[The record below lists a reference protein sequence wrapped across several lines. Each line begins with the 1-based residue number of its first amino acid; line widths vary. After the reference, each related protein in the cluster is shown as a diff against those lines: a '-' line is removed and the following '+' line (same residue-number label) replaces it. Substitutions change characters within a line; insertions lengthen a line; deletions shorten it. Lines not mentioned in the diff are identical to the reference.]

1 MKTLITGSLLAAAC
15 GTALAVATPTP
26 ATAQLARPQTAIG
39 ISGGASDLLT
49 DVHYRGRGGHG
60 GGFRGGYG
68 RGWHG
73 GHHGF
78 RGGYG
83 RGWHGGHWRG
93 GYGRHYGPG
102 IGLGLGL
109 ATGAII
115 GSAIAAP
122 YYYAPP
128 PPVVYQ
134 YGPGNSDAVAYC
146 MQRFRSYD
154 PASGTYLGYDGLRHP
169 CP

>member
-39 ISGGASDLLT
+39 ISGGAGDLLT
-49 DVHYRGRGGHG
+49 DVQYRGRGWH
-60 GGFRGGYG
+60 GGYG

-73 GHHGF
+73 G
-78 RGGYG
+78 YG
-83 RGWHGGHWRG
+83 RGWHGGYRG
-93 GYGRHYGPG
+93 GYRRYYGPG

-115 GSAIAAP
+115 GGAIAAP